1 MKRLRYYVILLS
13 ISIFITYLMLGIT
26 APTLGNWAC
35 FVVARFIFYAC
46 ADVLG
51 EGLMVMIRK
60 LEEDAKE
67 FYDEVDNINIVG
79 TYLISRGLS
88 RALASTLGGY
98 FGLNM
103 DTRAT
108 YFVACIIPLAMA
120 FFARETFF
128 ERELGEV
135 ERTTMVTTDGFN
147 NGLYEFRDLLNI
159 KVIAVHLSLL
169 LLASSLPVGDLAHK
183 KVFLDQFNRSE
194 PEIILLIYVYQSLL
208 TFGVLYYI
216 VAHHSKM
223 NKKYLVCIGLG
234 CILAAT
240 LPPLILTNK
249 GSPAETSRAGLLFLS
264 TLFHLFS
271 HLGANILSLV
281 YFSLLISFVD
291 RPFSQPAISSGLSK
305 LLQLCQP
312 ITERRLTGMLGHA
325 GLAVSC
331 WALISGVLALYLTTE
346 ENPDQAA
353 EEALML
359 TSYRQA
365 SKEKRN
371 MEEERGLILD
381 FSGGD
386 GPSLEASSEEMVK
399 HF

>member
-1 MKRLRYYVILLS
+1 
-13 ISIFITYLMLGIT
+13 MLGFT
-26 APTLGNWAC
+26 SPTLANWAC
-35 FVVARFIFYAC
+35 FVVARFAFYAC

-67 FYDEVDNINIVG
+67 FYDEVDNVSIVG

-98 FGLNM
+98 FGLNVE
-103 DTRAT
+103 TRAT
-108 YFVACIIPLAMA
+108 YFVASIIPLAMA

-135 ERTTMVTTDGFN
+135 ERTTLVVGDGIK
-147 NGLYEFRDLLNI
+147 NGIHEFRDLLNI

-169 LLASSLPVGDLAHK
+169 LLASALPVGDLAHRQI
-183 KVFLDQFNRSE
+183 FLDQFNRSE
-194 PEIILLIYVYQSLL
+194 PEVILMIYVYQSLL

-223 NKKYLVCIGLG
+223 NKKYLVTIGLG
-234 CILAAT
+234 CVLAAT
-240 LPPLILTNK
+240 LPPLILSSQATDK
-249 GSPAETSRAGLLFLS
+249 TSSRAGLLFLS

-271 HLGANILSLV
+271 HLGANILCLV

-291 RPFSQPAISSGLSK
+291 RPFSQPAISSGLAK
-305 LLQLCQP
+305 LMQLCQP
-312 ITERRLTGMLGHA
+312 ITEKKLTGLLGHA
-325 GLAVSC
+325 GLAVAC
-331 WALISGVLALYLTTE
+331 WALISGVLALYLITE

-359 TSYRQA
+359 SSYRQA
-365 SKEKRN
+365 SKEKKN
-371 MEEERGLILD
+371 QDEERGLILD

-386 GPSLEASSEEMVK
+386 GHSLEASSEEMVK